1 MKSITID
8 ELERMNP
15 ETITVIDIRKEE
27 NTSPSSE
34 KEDSDCRQSPGKSR
48 AFLHLWPFFW
58 YNRNI
63 RRAVFFYDDKKFR

>member
-1 MKSITID
+1 M
-8 ELERMNP
+8 
-15 ETITVIDIRKEE
+15 RKNINKKKAE
-27 NTSPSSE
+27 P
-34 KEDSDCRQSPGKSR
+34 KFRSDCRQSPGKSR